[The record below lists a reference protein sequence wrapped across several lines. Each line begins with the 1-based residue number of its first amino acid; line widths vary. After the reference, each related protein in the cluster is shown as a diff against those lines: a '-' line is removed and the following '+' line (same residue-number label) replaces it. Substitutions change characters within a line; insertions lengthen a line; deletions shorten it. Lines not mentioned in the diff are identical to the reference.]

1 MTVGDVMYREV
12 IRNSV
17 MKIAKELERA
27 NRLKAIEIYLSTN
40 GKMDHETRKSVEE
53 KIKEIMK

>member
-40 GKMDHETRKSVEE
+40 GKMDEGTRKAVEE
-53 KIKEIMK
+53 KIEEIMK